1 VEAGYSTPDEARSIA
16 LAAGFEVAEE
26 ELESF
31 ARGLARV
38 RAFAAQL
45 GALDLDGVRPWTPT
59 P

>member
-1 VEAGYSTPDEARSIA
+1 
-16 LAAGFEVAEE
+16 VAEE

-45 GALDLDGVRPWTPT
+45 RALDVDGVPPWTPT
-59 P
+59 R